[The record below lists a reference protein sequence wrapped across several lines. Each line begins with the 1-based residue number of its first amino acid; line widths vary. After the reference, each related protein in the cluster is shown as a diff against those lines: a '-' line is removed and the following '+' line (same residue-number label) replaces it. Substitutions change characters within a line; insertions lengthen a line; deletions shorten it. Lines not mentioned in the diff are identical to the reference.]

1 MRFQVKKEDFIN
13 CCEYEK
19 GLATNTL
26 KSYNYELNAYQN
38 YLEDKLSI
46 MDVEDIKKE
55 HIERI

>member
-38 YLEDKLSI
+38 YLEDKLGI
-46 MDVEDIKKE
+46 IDLCQV
-55 HIERI
+55 

>member
-38 YLEDKLSI
+38 YLEDKLGI
-46 MDVEDIKKE
+46 IDVEDIKKN
-55 HIERI
+55 ILKVI